1 MCCINSGVFC
11 LLHVSEV
18 SDEAFVTHQ
27 LSSALNKAGTHEV
40 TDQGAQPHL
49 HTLLITEK
57 GLNYSLLSVLKCHI
71 KVQPIKV

>member
-11 LLHVSEV
+11 LLHVSEG

-27 LSSALNKAGTHEV
+27 LSSDLNKARTHQV

-57 GLNYSLLSVLKCHI
+57 GLNFSFV
-71 KVQPIKV
+71 VGP